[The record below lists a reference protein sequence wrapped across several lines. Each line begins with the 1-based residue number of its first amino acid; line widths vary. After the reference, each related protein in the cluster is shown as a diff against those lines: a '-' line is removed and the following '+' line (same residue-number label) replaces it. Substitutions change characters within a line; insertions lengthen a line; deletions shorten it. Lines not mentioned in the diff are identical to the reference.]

1 MDKFGKICRHR
12 LKERLKISKI
22 TKFKSDLLQGNKDT
36 DSQSRHIL
44 QTFMCCPPTIQTL
57 DCKTVRIFAYSSTR
71 AVKQKVSNEAEN
83 SERDWGETL
92 KIFLLS
98 QGV

>member
-1 MDKFGKICRHR
+1 MLLKTNRPFRFFFFFSTFDMDKFGKICRHH

-44 QTFMCCPPTIQTL
+44 QTFMSCPPPY
-57 DCKTVRIFAYSSTR
+57 KR
-71 AVKQKVSNEAEN
+71 
-83 SERDWGETL
+83 
-92 KIFLLS
+92 
-98 QGV
+98 